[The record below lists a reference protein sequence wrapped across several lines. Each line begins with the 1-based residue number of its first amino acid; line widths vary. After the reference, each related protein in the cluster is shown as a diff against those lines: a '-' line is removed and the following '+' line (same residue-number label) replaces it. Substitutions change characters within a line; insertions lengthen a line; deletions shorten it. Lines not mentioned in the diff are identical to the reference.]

1 MKNKLIIALSSLGA
15 IVPVAGISASVALTQ
30 NVSNKEEMSAEKEV
44 ASSAEEKTTESEM
57 SESSVQEELK
67 AFTKNIKVALKN
79 ISEERKYPRLINS
92 NDILVTKNFK
102 GFKLLNEKNTKVEV
116 VVLSNPKFKQ
126 LISSSFILNRVNQA
140 ANQGQAPLL
149 IRVTYGDSNLQSSV
163 IRTWTVSGLKHEKHE
178 METVLFPVK
187 VATTQ
192 GIELATK
199 FTVEEA
205 KDFLEKNNTTNK
217 RLPIKQVQYYQ
228 SLNEKNTE
236 NEEQTIS
243 KYAFGFKSYGSKDII
258 NQNKI
263 LLVSPEVFEKIQ
275 LVDFKGQVDSKKE
288 SNNKYLPATYDIETG
303 KLVVTFK
310 YKDGTSEVKTFQL
323 GQ

>member
-30 NVSNKEEMSAEKEV
+30 NVSNKEEVGSNKEV
-44 ASSAEEKTTESEM
+44 ASSVEEKTTKIEM

-67 AFTKNIKVALKN
+67 IFIKNIKVDLKN
-79 ISEERKYPRLINS
+79 LPEERKYPRLINS
-92 NDILVTKNFK
+92 NDILVTKSFT
-102 GFKLLNEKNTKVEV
+102 GLKLLNEQNTKVEV

-126 LISSSFILNRVNQA
+126 LISSSFVLNRVNQA
-140 ANQGQAPLL
+140 SNEGKAPLL
-149 IRVTYGDSNLQSSV
+149 IRVTYGDLSLQSSV
-163 IRTWTVSGLKHEKHE
+163 IRTWTVSGLKNEKHE
-178 METVLFPVK
+178 MEKVLFPVK
-187 VATTQ
+187 VATTK

-205 KDFLEKNNTTNK
+205 KDFLEKNNTNNK

-236 NEEQTIS
+236 NEEQPIA

-258 NQNKI
+258 NKNKI

-275 LVDFKGQVDSKKE
+275 LVDFKGQLDSKKE
-288 SNNKYLPATYDIETG
+288 SNNKYLPATYDIKTG
-303 KLVVTFK
+303 TLEVTFK
-310 YKDGTSEVKTFQL
+310 YKDGTSEVKTFQI